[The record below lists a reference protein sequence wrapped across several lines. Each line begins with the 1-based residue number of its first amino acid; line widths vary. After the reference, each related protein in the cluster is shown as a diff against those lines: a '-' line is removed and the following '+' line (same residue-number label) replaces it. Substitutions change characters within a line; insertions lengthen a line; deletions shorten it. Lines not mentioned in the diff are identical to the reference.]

1 MSAPSYPLVNSVVY
15 DFSSVTAMFGPVP
28 YGGFKAI
35 SYKDSLEGEGQFG
48 TFAQPI
54 GFTRGQWKGEGSIE
68 MYLEDWY
75 SLIAALGNGFGV
87 IAFPITVLYSE
98 SLNEH
103 VDELPSVRLKGQ
115 AKDYKPGPDGLSVKC
130 DLIVMEPIKYDG
142 LTIIDKKIG
151 G

>member
-1 MSAPSYPLVNSVVY
+1 MGSPSYPLVNSTIF
-15 DFSSVTAMFGPVP
+15 DFSSVTAMLGPTP

-54 GFTRGQWKGEGSIE
+54 GFTRGQWKGEASME

-75 SLIAALGNGFGV
+75 SMITQLGAGFGV
-87 IAFPITVLYSE
+87 VAFPITVLYSE
-98 SLNEH
+98 GLVGH
-103 VDELPSVRLKGQ
+103 IDELPAVRLKGQ
-115 AKDYKPGPDGLSVKC
+115 AKDYKPGADGLTVKC

-142 LTIIDKKIG
+142 LTIIDKLIG